1 MPVAIENISKHLYHT
16 NTVLKS
22 NMTFFK
28 DLKDQQLLFP
38 LNIRDIIP
46 KNHICHLVDKIIK
59 NLDLND
65 IEKRYEGAG
74 HPAYHPKI
82 LIKLLI
88 LGQIDGIRSSRK
100 IAKNTRENVVYMY
113 LAGLLQPDFRTISD
127 FRKNN
132 LELVKSSFQEVVKF
146 AKDLGMISL
155 GHICIDGT
163 KIKANASNYSAVTK
177 EDFSKLKELI
187 ERELKEGILV
197 DEEEDRIYGDK
208 NIDELPENIFDK
220 TIAEKLKEKY
230 QSGSKEQKEKI
241 KKKVENIEKEIE
253 ISESAISAT
262 DPESRFMPN
271 NKKVFEYSYNPQIT
285 TDSTFGI
292 IISNDVSSEIRD
304 VNQLQP
310 QLVQAE
316 ENVGALPE
324 GTKVSADN
332 GYSSSKNLKFLKEK
346 GIDGYIPDEKR
357 ASKLKNKVRP
367 EKPFNK
373 ENFDYDPIDDCFIC
387 PNNQILTFRFEY
399 VDINKNRNVRIYKG
413 TQCKQCSDRK
423 KCSRNSRDGKVIKNF
438 EGMEAER
445 REMAAKMLSRD
456 GALIYATRKKV
467 VECIFGHL
475 KSNLGFRE
483 FLLRGLK
490 GAKIEFNLACIAS
503 NLRRIWNFLNG
514 FYSIKC

>member
-1 MPVAIENISKHLYHT
+1 
-16 NTVLKS
+16 
-22 NMTFFK
+22 MTFFK
-28 DLKDQQLLFP
+28 DFKDQQLLFP
-38 LNIRDIIP
+38 PNIRDLIP
-46 KNHICHLVDKIIK
+46 KNHICHLVDKIIQ
-59 NLDLND
+59 NMDLTD

-82 LIKLLI
+82 ILKLLI

-100 IAKNTRENVVYMY
+100 IAKNARENVVYMY
-113 LAGLLQPDFRTISD
+113 LTGLLQPDFRTISD

-177 EDFSKLKELI
+177 DDFSKLKEFV
-187 ERELKEGILV
+187 ERELEEGIRI
-197 DEEEDRIYGDK
+197 DEEEDTIYGDK
-208 NIDELPENIFDK
+208 NIDELPDNIFDK

-230 QSGSKEQKEKI
+230 KSGSKEQKEKI
-241 KKKVENIEKEIE
+241 KKQVEKIEKEIE
-253 ISESAISAT
+253 KAESAISAT

-271 NKKVFEYSYNPQIT
+271 NKKVIEYSYNPQIA
-285 TDSTFGI
+285 TDSLCGI
-292 IISNDVSSEIRD
+292 IISNDVTADIKD

-310 QLVQAE
+310 QIQQVE
-316 ENVGALPE
+316 EIVGALPD
-324 GTKVSADN
+324 GIKISADN

-357 ASKLKNKVRP
+357 ASILKSKVRP
-367 EKPFNK
+367 IKPFSK
-373 ENFDYDPIDDCFIC
+373 ENFDYDPIDDCYIC
-387 PNNQILTFRFEY
+387 PKDQILTFRFEY

-423 KCSRNSRDGKVIKNF
+423 KCSKNSRDGKVIKNF

-445 REMAAKMLSRD
+445 REMAAKMLSRE
-456 GALIYATRKKV
+456 GALIYQTRKKV

-475 KSNLGFRE
+475 KRNLGFRE
-483 FLLRGLK
+483 FLLRGLN

-503 NLRRIWNFLNG
+503 NLRRIWNFLNEFNG
-514 FYSIKC
+514 IKC